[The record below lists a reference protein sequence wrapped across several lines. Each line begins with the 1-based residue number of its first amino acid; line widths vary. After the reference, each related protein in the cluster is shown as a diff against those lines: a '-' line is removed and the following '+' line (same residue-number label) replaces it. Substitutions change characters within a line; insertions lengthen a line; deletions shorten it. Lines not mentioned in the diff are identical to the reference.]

1 MHYNIF
7 SVLNCA
13 KNTFTAINYT
23 LIKNYKILIKFS
35 KKLILLTFYLQ
46 EFKLTLDRIPKF
58 AHIGDK
64 TKNGKYARH

>member
-1 MHYNIF
+1 MYCNIF

-13 KNTFTAINYT
+13 KEHLYCNQLYINKE
-23 LIKNYKILIKFS
+23 LQDINKIFQKI
-35 KKLILLTFYLQ
+35 ILLTFYLQ